1 MKLPKLGLLP
11 KIIVAILLG
20 ILCGLFFPDALTRVF
35 LTFNSL
41 FGNFLSFIIPL
52 LIIAVGDFFYGKVM
66 HKRFQAK
73 QAAFSVLTDQV
84 QESVSGIRVIKALPT
99 WVVVQVDC

>member
-11 KIIVAILLG
+11 KIIVAILAG
-20 ILCGLFFPDALTRVF
+20 ILCGLFFPDALTRIF

-52 LIIAVGDFFYGKVM
+52 LIIGLV
-66 HKRFQAK
+66 
-73 QAAFSVLTDQV
+73 TP
-84 QESVSGIRVIKALPT
+84 GIADLGRSAGRLLAIT
-99 WVVVQVDC
+99 